1 MIDLG
6 VSPEHLESM
15 QSKIDTLE
23 LQNDWIGDTTV
34 RHAVSERLVEIR
46 LLLRDGH
53 TKNKNGGK
61 S

>member
-1 MIDLG
+1 MTDLG
-6 VSPEHLESM
+6 VDAAHIASM

-23 LQNDWIGDTTV
+23 LENDWIGYTPV
-34 RHAVSERLVEIR
+34 RHAVNERLVEIR

-53 TKNKNGGK
+53 IENKNGGN